1 MKWLKK
7 YWLVLTVLIAV
18 VISTA
23 LAFIP
28 NNSTNSITKEL
39 VSFFESLSVIVVGFL
54 GLVWAYPL
62 LKKKATESYVEKQV
76 DIIFEANRHLRE
88 KCISLLDKYPLSMR
102 SNDLDKQTVEEAL
115 EDVRNLY
122 YDSIEAN
129 YDAYRYAYLLYGSVN
144 SFYKYIAN
152 SIPNGLHAHY
162 YKEDF
167 YSFLHNHI
175 DQILQYASTIDSIA
189 RMSVDSKKKL
199 VKSIDKYVVGNDSMV
214 LPGINGKIRFKK
226 ADSLLVLFFSNNMEL
241 PEGMHLLHE
250 SCFKII
256 PNGSS
261 FARMMENQKWY
272 APIQLKL
279 GDFFVFKELILDLVA
294 YRHKVSQSLENGIVE
309 SYTILYY
316 SNISNIAFVD
326 TYANK
331 KDTFNDIV
339 DTYIGKSVLKSSDI
353 DDFWVEGERV
363 GIKIKKETLK
373 QYYMQVRDII
383 PSVMSKEV

>member
-18 VISTA
+18 VIVIA

-28 NNSTNSITKEL
+28 NCTTNSITKEV
-39 VSFFESLSVIVVGFL
+39 VSFLESLSVIVVGFL

-62 LKKKATESYVEKQV
+62 LKRKATESYVEKQV
-76 DIIFEANRHLRE
+76 DIIFEANWHLRE

-152 SIPNGLHAHY
+152 NIPNGLHAHY

-261 FARMMENQKWY
+261 FARIMENQKWY

-383 PSVMSKEV
+383 KSVMSKEV